1 MRTFLDF
8 EQPIA
13 ELEGKIEELRHLS
26 DVGDINIAE
35 EVSRLQAKAERQL
48 RQTYQK
54 LTPWQKVQVAR
65 HAERPHF
72 ADYVAGLIEEFTPF
86 AGNRSF
92 ADDQAILGGDRKSGV

>member
-48 RQTYQK
+48 RQTSQK

-72 ADYVAGLIEEFTPF
+72 ADYVARLLEECEPF
-86 AGNRSF
+86 AGHRRVGDNR
-92 ADDQAILGGDRKSGV
+92 DRHGSRGRRE

>member
-26 DVGDINIAE
+26 DVGERNIAE
-35 EVSRLQAKAERQL
+35 EVSKLQSKAERLL

-54 LTPWQKVQVAR
+54 LTPRKQVQVAR
-65 HAERPHF
+65 HPDRPPF
-72 ADYVAGLIEEFTPF
+72 EAQVAGLVEEFNPLAGHRPF
-86 AGNRSF
+86 AHGKGIPG
-92 ADDQAILGGDRKSGV
+92 AP